1 MSEKSIELKEYKR
14 SDGEKY
20 YPVASFSKSVYL
32 VGRAL
37 VVGAIGIYILH
48 WVTKVVQLLVDTL
61 VSILVSLNDVNGTDD
76 LGLKEM
82 FKELLNAFFPN
93 YLSYSYN
100 VQSFFAKLHL
110 VDISILVLE
119 AGTVFFVGYLVTLM
133 FRHHYGEQRP
143 FFDDMESRRLK
154 REALE
159 AMDVK
164 YDPNK
169 IIGDETNNKKR
180 KRNKT

>member
-1 MSEKSIELKEYKR
+1 MIKKSIELKEYKR

-37 VVGAIGIYILH
+37 IVGAIGIYILH

-82 FKELLNAFFPN
+82 FKELLNAFF
-93 YLSYSYN
+93 
-100 VQSFFAKLHL
+100 Q
-110 VDISILVLE
+110 
-119 AGTVFFVGYLVTLM
+119 
-133 FRHHYGEQRP
+133 
-143 FFDDMESRRLK
+143 
-154 REALE
+154 
-159 AMDVK
+159 
-164 YDPNK
+164 
-169 IIGDETNNKKR
+169 II
-180 KRNKT
+180 